1 MRVGYNLGMND
12 QRQKIGRMGEGM
24 AADYLIARGL
34 LILDKN
40 VRTPYGE
47 IDLVAGDGEEVVFV
61 EVKTR
66 TNRAYGYPETAIT
79 PQKFQQ
85 IVNAAQFILDQHPEY
100 SRSWRIDVVA
110 VQTNPDATREITWFQ
125 NVWE

>member
-1 MRVGYNLGMND
+1 MASLIQMMFNFGVKRMRVGYNLGMND

-66 TNRAYGYPETAIT
+66 TNLAYGYPETAIT
-79 PQKFQQ
+79 PQKFQH
-85 IVNAAQFILDQHPEY
+85 IVNAAQFILHKAAHLCHVGGKVGIGP
-100 SRSWRIDVVA
+100 
-110 VQTNPDATREITWFQ
+110 F
-125 NVWE
+125 